1 MVFRRAL
8 LSGGLARFIRLYVL
22 CAGFFLLSFWAQAS
36 ERVEVTLQVAD
47 GRCTAVLYG
56 RSSTIDCPALAGGA
70 SIRAVRLPFDLLNT
84 ADENPLRLRPTWRD
98 VRITDAHGQPLA
110 ADTIQ
115 PATFNVDAVLFSP
128 NAPAGLVLSQPAS
141 VGVNAGTVAAWPAW
155 VFVIDAANRR
165 GEWWQWAGAPWE
177 LRGGP
182 SVPLRG
188 IPIDRPLSE
197 QIKPLISYLLTGG
210 ALAALWASL
219 LLMRQLESPDEH
231 GQPRAASE
239 RGSRGPYARWGWL
252 FRQLTSIVSGRQAR
266 YGALIPCLVAFAVAL
281 HIAVDVLEGVPHVQ
295 DSVTY
300 LFQAETMARGALTA
314 PAPPLAAAESTAH
327 FDQEFLLVR
336 DDRWFGKYPPGWP
349 ALLAA
354 GVRLGAPWLVN
365 PLLAALSIALIF
377 RLGVTLGARGS
388 RGAGEQGGVRHAS
401 RVTPNSLP
409 ASLPTALLTAVL
421 LATSPFFLIMSGS
434 LMAHPAELF
443 WALLFMLAWAKALAR
458 PLVTHHAPA
467 ARWAVVAGLALG
479 ALFLTR
485 QFTAV
490 TIGLAYGATLGA
502 AHFLKCVAPFRP
514 AAIQGPEERATPF
527 RKCIARIGLA
537 LLTALP
543 LLLALPLYQAAVT
556 GDARTDPR
564 LLYWP
569 YDRVGF
575 GPGVGEPQN
584 AFTMT
589 PTDARPAITWYTDPT
604 QPPRGHTPARGL
616 YNLGRNLEA
625 LENDLFGWPPLTT
638 LVFVWLAFLLR
649 RPSALD
655 WLLLLVILAVA
666 GGYVAYW
673 ASGIAY
679 GPRYFYAALPALII
693 LTARGITAFLS
704 IGGRFRLLTI
714 IIPLVLL
721 GYNLYHLPGR
731 ITGYQGYN
739 FVSAAGL
746 RTVEGVAQSPALVF
760 VKAEAD
766 WWEYGAFFSGNTP
779 WLDGPIVYA
788 RDLDPTANARLRAHF
803 PDRRAYYWSDGKL
816 EEE

>member
-336 DDRWFGKYPPGWP
+336 DGRWFGKFPPGWP

-354 GVRLGAPWLVN
+354 GVKLGAPWLVN
-365 PLLAALSIALIF
+365 PLLAALTVALLY
-377 RLGVTLGARGS
+377 RLGGLKTGLLITL
-388 RGAGEQGGVRHAS
+388 
-401 RVTPNSLP
+401 
-409 ASLPTALLTAVL
+409 L
-421 LATSPFFLIMSGS
+421 LATSPFYLIMSGS
-434 LMAHPAELF
+434 LMAHPAELL
-443 WALLFMLAWAKALAR
+443 WTVLFMLSWNRALVGQVATRPTRQWAI
-458 PLVTHHAPA
+458 
-467 ARWAVVAGLALG
+467 VAGLALG

-485 QFTAV
+485 QFTAL
-490 TIGLAYGATLGA
+490 TIGLVYGGGQSLFAYRCRGGGTGSSATRHSPL
-502 AHFLKCVAPFRP
+502 
-514 AAIQGPEERATPF
+514 ATPL
-527 RKCIARIGLA
+527 LA
-537 LLTALP
+537 ALAALP
-543 LLLALPLYQAAVT
+543 LLLALPLYQLAVT

-679 GPRYFYAALPALII
+679 GPRYFYAALPALVI
-693 LTARGITAFLS
+693 LTARGVTAFQS

-714 IIPLVLL
+714 IIPLLLL

-731 ITGYQGYN
+731 IAGYQGYN

-746 RTVEGVAQSPALVF
+746 RTVEAVAQTPALVF
-760 VKAEAD
+760 ISASEAD

>member
-1 MVFRRAL
+1 MVVRRAL
-8 LSGGLARFIRLYVL
+8 SSGGPARFIRLYVL
-22 CAGFFLLSFWAQAS
+22 CGGLFLLIFWAQAS

-70 SIRAVRLPFDLLNT
+70 SVRAVALPFDRLKA
-84 ADENPLRLRPTWRD
+84 ADDAPLRLRPTWRD
-98 VRITDAHGQPLA
+98 VRVTDARGQPLA

-115 PATFNVDAVLFSP
+115 PSTFNVHAVLFSP

-141 VGVNAGTVAAWPAW
+141 VNVDAGTVDAWPAW

-177 LRGGP
+177 VRGGP

-197 QIKPLISYLLTGG
+197 QIKPLMSYLLTGG
-210 ALAALWASL
+210 ALAALWAAL
-219 LLMRQLESPDEH
+219 LLMRQLESPGEH

-239 RGSRGPYARWGWL
+239 RGARGPYARMGSL
-252 FRQLTSIVSGRQAR
+252 IRQLTSTTTGRQAR
-266 YGALIPCLVAFAVAL
+266 YVALIPCLVAFAVAL
-281 HIAVDVLEGVPHVQ
+281 HVAVDVLEGVPHVQ

-300 LFQAETMARGALTA
+300 LFQAQTLARGALTA
-314 PAPPLAAAESTAH
+314 PAPPLATADATPH
-327 FDQEFLLVR
+327 FEQEFLLVR
-336 DDRWFGKYPPGWP
+336 HGRWFGKYPPGYP
-349 ALLAA
+349 AMLAG
-354 GVRLGAPWLVN
+354 GVLVGAPWLVN
-365 PLLAALSIALIF
+365 PLLAALS
-377 RLGVTLGARGS
+377 V
-388 RGAGEQGGVRHAS
+388 
-401 RVTPNSLP
+401 
-409 ASLPTALLTAVL
+409 ALLYQLALALKPRQSDAAWPLVAPRPATRHSPAALLSAVL
-421 LATSPFFLIMSGS
+421 LATSPFFLVMSGS
-434 LMAHPAELF
+434 LMAHAAELL
-443 WALLFMLAWAKALAR
+443 WATLFMLAWSRALDGGLAN
-458 PLVTHHAPA
+458 HATR
-467 ARWAVVAGLALG
+467 RWAAVAGLALG

-485 QFTAV
+485 QFTAL
-490 TIGLAYGATLGA
+490 TIGLSFGATLGA
-502 AHFLKCVAPFRP
+502 MHFLKCVAPLRP
-514 AAIQGPEERATPF
+514 AVIQGPEERATHF
-527 RKCIARIGLA
+527 RKCIARVSLA

-543 LLLALPLYQAAVT
+543 LLLTLPLYQWAVT
-556 GDARTDPR
+556 GDARTDSR

-589 PTDARPAITWYTDPT
+589 PTDANPAITWYTDPT

-616 YNLGRNLEA
+616 YNLGRNFEA
-625 LENDLFGWPPLTT
+625 LENTLFGWPPLTT

-679 GPRYFYAALPALII
+679 GPRYFYAALPALVI
-693 LTARGITAFLS
+693 LTARGVTAFLS
-704 IGGRFRLLTI
+704 IDGRFRLLTI
-714 IIPLVLL
+714 IIPLLLL
-721 GYNLYHLPGR
+721 GYNLYHLPGH
-731 ITGYQGYN
+731 IAAYQGYN

-746 RTVEGVAQSPALVF
+746 RSVEAVAQPPALVF
-760 VKAEAD
+760 VSASEAD

-779 WLDGPIVYA
+779 WLDGPIIYA
-788 RDLDPTANARLRAHF
+788 RDLDPAENARLRAHF
-803 PDRRAYYWSDGKL
+803 PDRRNYRWDGVRLL
-816 EEE
+816 ELDGE